1 MQSWRGEK
9 KLGLRKKEEEG
20 MEKELRKIEKQSRT
34 RKLNLELSD
43 VFSHV
48 YKVEWLMRRIVQKKS
63 VFPFATVWELDLL
76 AFSSDSQKVE
86 PGLYYVILDN
96 KNTRSATEANEL

>member
-48 YKVEWLMRRIVQKKS
+48 YKVE
-63 VFPFATVWELDLL
+63 
-76 AFSSDSQKVE
+76 
-86 PGLYYVILDN
+86 
-96 KNTRSATEANEL
+96 

>member
-1 MQSWRGEK
+1 
-9 KLGLRKKEEEG
+9 
-20 MEKELRKIEKQSRT
+20 
-34 RKLNLELSD
+34 
-43 VFSHV
+43 
-48 YKVEWLMRRIVQKKS
+48 MRRIVQKKS

-86 PGLYYVILDN
+86 PGLYYVIFDN